1 MFRITSNTLSF
12 LLLGAG
18 AGAWALTVQPLALD
32 PDTRIPP
39 NPLGLKRSP
48 YGEVLAMAMQS
59 PINLVWHS
67 GVTGH
72 EHHHHAP
79 GEPCNEDIEH
89 EHKEDEDDA
98 KAKAAPPSGP
108 FGPYQAY
115 LEELNGA
122 GELRTNPKST
132 SQAHRFAMRRKV
144 EDQLRFAY
152 ELDPSHYGNY
162 TAYHFFL
169 TQSDLGTRPEL
180 TRQAMALT
188 EDTIQYC
195 LSRTD
200 DPRPALTA
208 AAAIE
213 NELLIFFNEPARH
226 PIPEMQ
232 RKLALLDTS
241 LARHRE
247 LREQWVQSGNW
258 NLISHA
264 RQEEIDERY
273 RFASKL
279 RDAAATTIQRL
290 ASENGTPS
298 ASGQPSALTR

>member
-1 MFRITSNTLSF
+1 MFRITSNTLSL
-12 LLLGAG
+12 LLLGVG
-18 AGAWALTVQPLALD
+18 AGAWALTLQPLAHD
-32 PDTRIPP
+32 PDTHIPP

-59 PINLVWHS
+59 PINLVWHA
-67 GVTGH
+67 GVSSH

-79 GEPCNEDIEH
+79 DEPCNEGHEH
-89 EHKEDEDDA
+89 EEDADQVKPQA
-98 KAKAAPPSGP
+98 TPSGP
-108 FGPYQAY
+108 LGSYQVY

-122 GELRTNPKST
+122 AEVRTNPKSP

-169 TQSDLGTRPEL
+169 TQTNLGTRPEL

-226 PIPEMQ
+226 PLSEMR
-232 RKLALLDTS
+232 RKLDLLDTS
-241 LARHRE
+241 LTRHRE

>member
-18 AGAWALTVQPLALD
+18 AGAWALTIQPLAR
-32 PDTRIPP
+32 DTDTHIPP

-79 GEPCNEDIEH
+79 GEPCNEENEH
-89 EHKEDEDDA
+89 EHGDDGDA
-98 KAKAAPPSGP
+98 KPQAPPSGP
-108 FGPYQAY
+108 LGSYQVY

-122 GELRTNPKST
+122 ADLRTNSKPAT
-132 SQAHRFAMRRKV
+132 EAHRFAMRRKV

-162 TAYHFFL
+162 TAYHFIL
-169 TQSDLGTRPEL
+169 TQTDLGTRPEL

-188 EDTIQYC
+188 EETIQYC

-200 DPRPALTA
+200 DPRPSLTA

-226 PIPEMQ
+226 PIPEMR
-232 RKLALLDTS
+232 RKLDLLDNC
-241 LARHRE
+241 LARHRK
-247 LREQWVQSGNW
+247 LREEWIQSGNW

-290 ASENGTPS
+290 TSQNGTPS